1 MQLYFTGAESAT
13 HLDTLRQCGVH
24 RVGVSISNLARHTAH
39 YDAWASSGRLNGLD
53 WLVYADATSVPVAP
67 VLELLQ
73 GAPTEPEAVIGP
85 VDWANTWL
93 GESDILFLPLWDGR
107 DPSELREYL
116 ELYDGTVL
124 PDAAVDNIQSVRTAK
139 ASMGPMQMLGG
150 LTGRSRGV
158 ERFDVLVSSA
168 WWAVPKHG
176 ETQVWSNNRLVRL
189 SSEDKHEKR
198 KRYVDDI
205 EALGCNVS
213 AVLSDDAAETS
224 KLAIMSWMALEHHL
238 NRGRKLPAVTDEEL
252 VTSDPSAQ
260 GGSIP
265 VVVTSGAPSPRHLA
279 TLGATNVLP
288 TMSTVS
294 QWTQAEDGSQVEE
307 QFIRSTS
314 TTLLQCNT
322 CVLSSAC
329 PGYQQAASCHYSIP
343 VTIRTKE
350 QRKSV
355 LQTLTEIQTQR
366 VLMGN
371 FVEQINGERD
381 DQVGKEMDRL
391 FKMFESLKDIEETQ
405 SQTLSIHMKQTG
417 ETNQS
422 GAISRLFG
430 SEAGRNAQI
439 LDVPLSGEEMVE
451 GLV

>member
-1 MQLYFTGAESAT
+1 MQIYFTGAESAT

-24 RVGVSISNLARHTAH
+24 RVGLSISNLARHTAH
-39 YDAWASSGRLNGLD
+39 YDEWAASGRLNGLD
-53 WLVYADATSVPVAP
+53 WLVYADSTNIPVAP
-67 VLELLQ
+67 VLELLK

-124 PDAAVDNIQSVRTAK
+124 PDSAVDNVQTVRTAK
-139 ASMGPMQMLGG
+139 ASLGPMQVLGG

-158 ERFDVLVSSA
+158 ERFDILVSSA

-198 KRYVDDI
+198 KRYADDI
-205 EALGCNVS
+205 EALGCDVS

-224 KLAIMSWMALEHHL
+224 KLAIVSWMALEHHL
-238 NRGRKLPAVTDEEL
+238 NRGRKLPAVADDL
-252 VTSDPSAQ
+252 VTTDTPDQ
-260 GGSIP
+260 GGTAP
-265 VVVTSGAPSPRHLA
+265 VVVTSGAAQPRQFS
-279 TLGATNVLP
+279 GIGVTNVLP

-294 QWTQAEDGSQVEE
+294 SWTQDEAGNQIEE
-307 QFIRSTS
+307 HHLRSTS
-314 TTLLQCNT
+314 ATLLQCNT

-329 PGYQQAASCHYSIP
+329 PGYQAGSSCHYSIP

-350 QRKSV
+350 QRRSV

-391 FKMFESLKDIEETQ
+391 FKMFESLKEIEETS

-417 ETNQS
+417 ETNSS

-451 GLV
+451 DLV